1 MTSVLSPFGPV
12 EADLERLRQ
21 NLTRLVSAKHP
32 ILAMAA
38 EHLFSAGGKGSGQPS
53 CSSLP
58 VPPPQMERLPHGIGA
73 WQRLLR

>member
-38 EHLFSAGGKGSGQPS
+38 EHLFFGGR
-53 CSSLP
+53 
-58 VPPPQMERLPHGIGA
+58 ERDPASHRAPHCPCHHPRWRDYPTALALG
-73 WQRLLR
+73 RDY